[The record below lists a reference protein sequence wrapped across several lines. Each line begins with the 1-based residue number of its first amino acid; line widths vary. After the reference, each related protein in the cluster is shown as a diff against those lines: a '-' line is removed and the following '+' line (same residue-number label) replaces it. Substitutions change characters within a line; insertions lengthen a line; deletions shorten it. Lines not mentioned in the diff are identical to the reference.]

1 MAPQVGSLANDF
13 STFSNERA
21 AREYFRKT
29 HSESVATQSP
39 SFRYNASVYAMFLRA
54 YALGERLADPSR
66 LFQETQKLTQRK
78 KWFDTALAELND
90 IDKEVAEESLLE
102 IMPSTKDQARKILFT
117 LATQSIAPTV
127 YPTED
132 GEIALYFKSPVAKSS
147 VLVLVG
153 NDGQGA
159 CFAYVNGKNRRAR
172 YEDASELP
180 DFVREQL
187 RQLVGT

>member
-1 MAPQVGSLANDF
+1 MAPQIGSLANDF

-29 HSESVATQSP
+29 HPGSVATQSP
-39 SFRYNASVYAMFLRA
+39 SFRYNASVSFLRA
-54 YALGERLADPSR
+54 FALGGRPVDPSR
-66 LFQETQKLTQRK
+66 LFQETQKLTERK